1 MNYISEVAKMLGV
14 ELGEEFEIV
23 MLNTNCWAKAY
34 LNENNG
40 LAITDCNVSDTL
52 NWKVYELTHLLTGTH
67 TIKRKPWKPKLDEY
81 YWHIDVDGSH
91 HLTAWQGVSFDRNYY
106 KLGKCYQTAEE
117 AKANRDKWVAFYK
130 TDEVLEV

>member
-1 MNYISEVAKMLGV
+1 MSEVAKMLGV
-14 ELGEEFEIV
+14 ELGERFE
-23 MLNTNCWAKAY
+23 LNLYDEYDKKAY
-34 LNENNG
+34 GDNEYYLCENG
-40 LAITDCNVSDTL
+40 VKLDKKDRVCISSD
-52 NWKVYELTHLLTGTH
+52 LLLWILCGRV
-67 TIKRKPWKPKLDEY
+67 TIKRKPWKPQLDEY

-106 KLGKCYQTAEE
+106 KLGNCYQTAEE